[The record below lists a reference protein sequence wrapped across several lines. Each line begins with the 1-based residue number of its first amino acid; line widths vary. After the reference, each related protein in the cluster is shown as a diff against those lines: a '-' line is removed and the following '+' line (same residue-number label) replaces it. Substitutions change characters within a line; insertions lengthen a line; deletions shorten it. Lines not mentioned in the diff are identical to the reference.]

1 MAGSLYFWEMLLP
14 ALGLCLPLNRREKS
28 LWKAVACMIT
38 GVVLLMVIMKL
49 AQTKY
54 EGTLISMGEN
64 IMFSMM
70 MLGWFLVI
78 WSLVIGCI
86 YFFVQCSLREAMYIF
101 ALSYGVEHIFYC
113 IRLLTEWLTG
123 GHIGNTAPL
132 IYLPCMA
139 GSFLLAYFWSDCGRV
154 GTQYCGRRTELC
166 AYSQYLC
173 NSVLHFHVIKPEGTA
188 SS

>member
-28 LWKAVACMIT
+28 LWKAVTCMIT
-38 GVVLLMVIMKL
+38 GVVLLTVIMKL

-86 YFFVQCSLREAMYIF
+86 YF
-101 ALSYGVEHIFYC
+101 C
-113 IRLLTEWLTG
+113 IKLWCG
-123 GHIGNTAPL
+123 A
-132 IYLPCMA
+132 Y
-139 GSFLLAYFWSDCGRV
+139 FLLHQASDRMADRRAHW
-154 GTQYCGRRTELC
+154 QY
-166 AYSQYLC
+166 
-173 NSVLHFHVIKPEGTA
+173 
-188 SS
+188 

>member
-139 GSFLLAYFWSDCGRV
+139 GSFLLAYFWFAKGAAYQ
-154 GTQYCGRRTELC
+154 GT
-166 AYSQYLC
+166 YLLGGFQRPLRPL
-173 NSVLHFHVIKPEGTA
+173 S
-188 SS
+188 

>member
-28 LWKAVACMIT
+28 LWKAVTCMIT

-54 EGTLISMGEN
+54 EGTLKSMGEN

-123 GHIGNTAPL
+123 GHL
-132 IYLPCMA
+132 SA
-139 GSFLLAYFWSDCGRV
+139 GPSFRRVPSVIRKSSTILRSPVHPCGR
-154 GTQYCGRRTELC
+154 Q
-166 AYSQYLC
+166 
-173 NSVLHFHVIKPEGTA
+173 
-188 SS
+188 SSFRG